1 MFLCGSYS
9 HQLDDKNRIRL
20 PSRLRAELGEKYILL
35 PGTKGCIYLV
45 NADDPQTIIK
55 SIGLLESLNP
65 DSEDDLRTL
74 LSASSIVEADSQGRF
89 KLSDN
94 LIAFAN
100 IKKDIWINGNISKV
114 EIWSD
119 ESWAERNKRVDST
132 PKGIDEIYRSL
143 SAKRSEQK
151 Q

>member
-74 LSASSIVEADSQGRF
+74 LSASSIVEADAQGRF
-89 KLSDN
+89 KLPDN

-119 ESWAERNKRVDST
+119 ESWCERNKRVDST

-143 SAKRSEQK
+143 SAKRNEQ

>member
-35 PGTKGCIYLV
+35 PGTNGCIYLV

-89 KLSDN
+89 KLPDN

-119 ESWAERNKRVDST
+119 ESWAERSKRVDST

>member
-89 KLSDN
+89 KLPDN

-114 EIWSD
+114 EIWSA
-119 ESWAERNKRVDST
+119 ESWAERNKSIDSS

-143 SAKRSEQK
+143 SARRDEQK
-151 Q
+151 

>member
-65 DSEDDLRTL
+65 DSENDLRTL

-89 KLSDN
+89 KLPDN

-119 ESWAERNKRVDST
+119 ESWAERSKRVDST

>member
-35 PGTKGCIYLV
+35 PGPKGFIYLV

-55 SIGLLESLNP
+55 SLGLLESLNP
-65 DSEDDLRTL
+65 DSEEHLRTL
-74 LSASSIVEADSQGRF
+74 LSASSIVEVDAQGRF
-89 KLSDN
+89 KLPDN

-100 IKKDIWINGNISKV
+100 IKKDVLINGNISKV
-114 EIWSD
+114 EIWSA
-119 ESWAERNKRVDST
+119 ESWEARNKTVDST
-132 PKGIDEIYRSL
+132 PKGIEEIYRIL
-143 SAKRSEQK
+143 SAKRPEQN
-151 Q
+151 